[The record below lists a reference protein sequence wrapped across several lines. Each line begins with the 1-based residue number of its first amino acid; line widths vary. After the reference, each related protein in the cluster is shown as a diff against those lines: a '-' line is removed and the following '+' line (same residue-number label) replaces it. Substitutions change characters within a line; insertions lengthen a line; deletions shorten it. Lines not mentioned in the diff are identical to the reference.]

1 MNLKFK
7 DMKNIFNYLLEV
19 NDDFGMVSTTFPRT
33 LRTVNTDE
41 FDIVPKK
48 SYLKRRLAEKEDELK
63 RMEAMKESTLRYYDN
78 RIMSIKT
85 EIENLRGQT

>member
-7 DMKNIFNYLLEV
+7 DMKHIFDYLLEV

-48 SYLKRRLAEKEDELK
+48 SYLKRRLAEKEDELR

-78 RIMSIKT
+78 RIVGIKT
-85 EIENLRGQT
+85 EIETLKGQT